1 MNVEYEVRILEV
13 NVSETIKMLDNLG
26 TTKVGDWNYKMYV
39 YDTKP
44 VSENKWI
51 RLRTNW
57 VKRAFAYKEFKK
69 ASIDGTNELEIMVS
83 DFDKTVGMLKILGY
97 EARSIQENKRIR
109 YVLDDVEID
118 IDTWPL
124 IPLYIEVG
132 VTVKMKLIEC

>member
-1 MNVEYEVRILEV
+1 MNIEYEVRILEV

-26 TTKVGDWNYKMYV
+26 ITKVGDWNYKMYV

-69 ASIDGTNELEIMVS
+69 ASIDGTTELEIMVS

-109 YVLDDVEID
+109 YVLDDMEID

-124 IPLYIEVG
+124 IPLYRG
-132 VTVKMKLIEC
+132 GG

>member
-1 MNVEYEVRILEV
+1 
-13 NVSETIKMLDNLG
+13 
-26 TTKVGDWNYKMYV
+26 
-39 YDTKP
+39 
-44 VSENKWI
+44 
-51 RLRTNW
+51 
-57 VKRAFAYKEFKK
+57 
-69 ASIDGTNELEIMVS
+69 MVS

>member
-1 MNVEYEVRILEV
+1 
-13 NVSETIKMLDNLG
+13 
-26 TTKVGDWNYKMYV
+26 
-39 YDTKP
+39 
-44 VSENKWI
+44 
-51 RLRTNW
+51 
-57 VKRAFAYKEFKK
+57 
-69 ASIDGTNELEIMVS
+69 MVS

-97 EARSIQENKRIR
+97 ESRSIQENKRIR